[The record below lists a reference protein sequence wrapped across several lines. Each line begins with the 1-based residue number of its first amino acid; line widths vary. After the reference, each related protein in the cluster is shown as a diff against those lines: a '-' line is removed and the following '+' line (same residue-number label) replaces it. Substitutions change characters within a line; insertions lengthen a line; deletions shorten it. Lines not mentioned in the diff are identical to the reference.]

1 MSDPLQVTSFQPRG
15 AVTTLTSPNTPGIT
29 QLPLEILLEIFCL
42 AIKTWSQKSALSN
55 ILQLCAIC
63 RYWRQI
69 CFETPALWSQID
81 IYDVE
86 MAELSLQ
93 RCTTGPLDIC
103 ARSCRV
109 FSMSAVQ
116 FESELN
122 RLMLP
127 HRHRI
132 RSVEV
137 SSDHLEQAVPIL
149 LSFLAAPVPLLRS
162 IKLHRPYWPG
172 REQPKP
178 GSWTPVVGTNVRS
191 LDLSYVHLPL
201 DSHAYRNMVQL
212 SLRSIMQDPHR
223 LDDDVFARILQTSP
237 GLKILELEFS
247 GPALPRPASVE
258 EVCGPTKVVQL
269 RELERVA
276 ITDTPANLAYTIS
289 HFSIPGAAHTSL
301 EIVVDDVLG
310 TLSTVFSPGSSL
322 ISYTDATNAARITS
336 CAGGILI
343 QLDGLDLSLRNAS
356 FRVTRNIPRPDET
369 YLDALLIFLGLFPDP
384 HPSLQITLSI
394 PEKCFYNKEWT
405 RIIRHPSFANMKNLK
420 IEGNP
425 HHLFDALRFAWPAV
439 HLPSV
444 KKISLQ
450 GHFVPSWGIEHLEQY
465 LLQREGPKIPQVVM
479 LRDDFGDKGIIG
491 RLQNLVDDL
500 VIVEPI
506 EDNDLY

>member
-1 MSDPLQVTSFQPRG
+1 MSLQVASFQSPG
-15 AVTTLTSPNTPGIT
+15 DPSAIVSPNDPGIS

-42 AIKTWSQKSALSN
+42 AIKTWSQKSALSH
-55 ILQLCAIC
+55 ILHICAIC

-69 CFETPALWSQID
+69 CFQTPALWSQID

-86 MAELSLQ
+86 MAELSLH

-109 FSMSAVQ
+109 FSMSAAQ

-132 RSVEV
+132 RSVEI

-162 IKLHRPYWPG
+162 VKLHRPYWPG

-178 GSWTPVVGTNVRS
+178 GSWTPVPGTNIHS

-201 DSHAYRNMVQL
+201 DSDAYQNMVQL

-223 LDDDVFARILQTSP
+223 LEDQVFAKILQRSP

-247 GPALPRPASVE
+247 GPALPRLASVDDISR
-258 EVCGPTKVVQL
+258 PMKVMQL
-269 RELERVA
+269 RDLERVS
-276 ITDTPANLAYTIS
+276 ITDTPSNLAYTIS
-289 HFSIPGAAHTSL
+289 HFSIPGSAHTSL
-301 EIVVDDVLG
+301 SIVVDDILG

-322 ISYTDATNAARITS
+322 ISYTDATNSARITS

-343 QLDGLDLSLRNAS
+343 QLDGLDLYIRGAS

-384 HPSLQITLSI
+384 PPSLQITLSI

-405 RIIRHPSFANMKNLK
+405 RIVRHPSFPNMRNLK

-425 HHLFDALRFAWPAV
+425 HHLFDALRFSWPV
-439 HLPSV
+439 IP
-444 KKISLQ
+444 LQ
-450 GHFVPSWGIEHLEQY
+450 FLECLNLDGHFVPSWGVEHLEQY
-465 LLQREGPKIPQVVM
+465 LLQRAGEKIPELVM
-479 LRDDFGDKGIIG
+479 LRDDFADKDVMP
-491 RLQNLVDDL
+491 RLKALVDTL
-500 VIVEPI
+500 IVIEPA
-506 EDNDLY
+506 EDCD